1 MILPAPLKSPLNN
14 FPIAENI
21 FPMFLIP
28 VSIILKGSIIT
39 SNIVPKTLVIFP
51 TIESPNPALKKFK
64 TVLNGQSITSMMPNI
79 KEDIMSGIDKNM
91 LAIPDMTYP
100 NPLNIIAGIASMML
114 NIVLNIE

>member
-1 MILPAPLKSPLNN
+1 
-14 FPIAENI
+14 
-21 FPMFLIP
+21 
-28 VSIILKGSIIT
+28 
-39 SNIVPKTLVIFP
+39 
-51 TIESPNPALKKFK
+51 
-64 TVLNGQSITSMMPNI
+64 MPNI